1 MKASTDSGDDRRV
14 HLTKEVCRVNLLYK
28 TVGTFQLCTESYDT
42 DIAEKRYCCCKMH
55 CSLFAFVDFFE
66 NFIIV

>member
-1 MKASTDSGDDRRV
+1 MKASTDSGDERRV
-14 HLTKEVCRVNLLYK
+14 HLTIEVCRVNLLRK
-28 TVGTFQLCTESYDT
+28 QLALFNYVQKATTQILLRKGIVAAY
-42 DIAEKRYCCCKMH
+42 